1 MQNLQRSSVTRDH
14 LKQLVDLQRAEF
26 HALVR
31 AETEPLHNAVTQ
43 IHSSICGL
51 ARENNQMAERMRKME
66 SRVEQFPGF
75 QEPIRDAADP
85 AYNQIAFVNFPQQ
98 STVQQRLDAM
108 TSFMKTHFPKITP
121 VHTNLF
127 SDKKGEP
134 SIHGF
139 VQLADA
145 KYVKRV
151 VDECKS
157 SQHSVSGFPEVKVK
171 RAKSAVDRNRDW
183 ALYRAEEML
192 KEDLRCIGKNIE
204 KKRGK
209 DRGIIVDGTP
219 AFVQSE
225 RYAKGG
231 NFVGIFADLHLS

>member
-1 MQNLQRSSVTRDH
+1 MTT
-14 LKQLVDLQRAEF
+14 F
-26 HALVR
+26 
-31 AETEPLHNAVTQ
+31 
-43 IHSSICGL
+43 
-51 ARENNQMAERMRKME
+51 MR
-66 SRVEQFPGF
+66 
-75 QEPIRDAADP
+75 
-85 AYNQIAFVNFPQQ
+85 
-98 STVQQRLDAM
+98 
-108 TSFMKTHFPKITP
+108 THFRKNTP

-134 SIHGF
+134 STHGF
-139 VQLADA
+139 VQLADS

-151 VDECKS
+151 IDECKS
-157 SQHSVSGFPEVKVK
+157 SQHVVPGLPEVKVK

-209 DRGIIVDGTP
+209 DSGIIVDGTP
-219 AFVQSE
+219 VFVQSE

-231 NFVGIFADLHLS
+231 NFVCIFADLHLS